1 MLAKNAEGE
10 QWQGHIVV
18 ALQQGK
24 QAVSTVAVP
33 HTVAYHVLTSI
44 QNCKIKPLRDGKGR
58 LKTRTIVRVLAH
70 RGNETALKHALY
82 RHALLTSY

>member
-33 HTVAYHVLTSI
+33 HTVAYQCSHLHSK
-44 QNCKIKPLRDGKGR
+44 CKI
-58 LKTRTIVRVLAH
+58 
-70 RGNETALKHALY
+70 
-82 RHALLTSY
+82 

>member
-33 HTVAYHVLTSI
+33 HTVAYQCSHLHSNL
-44 QNCKIKPLRDGKGR
+44 QNKSLCAMAK
-58 LKTRTIVRVLAH
+58 AQ
-70 RGNETALKHALY
+70 
-82 RHALLTSY
+82 

>member
-44 QNCKIKPLRDGKGR
+44 QNSNEQQQIIKTTPVIIAVEYFLVFCLVSKW
-58 LKTRTIVRVLAH
+58 
-70 RGNETALKHALY
+70 
-82 RHALLTSY
+82 

>member
-44 QNCKIKPLRDGKGR
+44 QNAKIKTFARWQR
-58 LKTRTIVRVLAH
+58 HSRARTIVQVLAH
-70 RGNETALKHALY
+70 RGNETALKHAL
-82 RHALLTSY
+82 HLSLIHI